1 MNSILFRPELWSD
14 FVISEAEQKELLK
27 NIEITREKMILS
39 AVKKGRVHPDTI
51 RLSEALDVLLNQYH
65 ADRKGD

>member
-1 MNSILFRPELWSD
+1 M
-14 FVISEAEQKELLK
+14 SEAKQKELLK

-39 AVKKGRVHPDTI
+39 AVKKGRIHPDTI